1 MNLFILDDNSE
12 ITINKIEILLVPE
25 FAALWQP
32 IRNKS
37 ARDKNGYL
45 RLRAFNEFKYIY
57 LAYDW
62 ESPYKTQNEQDRQL
76 SALEET
82 GLTPDDLKDT
92 KLQDAIKKYQK
103 MQVTPQMRLLE
114 SAYRAV
120 DELTLF
126 YNTVDLQE
134 RDEYN
139 KHIVDSKKIVDSLG
153 NLSKTVAGL
162 ESLELVVKRQKE
174 ANAKQ
179 VRGDVE
185 LGILD

>member
-1 MNLFILDDNSE
+1 MNLFILDDNYKV
-12 ITINKIEILLVPE
+12 TINKIEILLVPE
-25 FAALWQP
+25 FAALWEP
-32 IRNKS
+32 VRNKS
-37 ARDKNGYL
+37 DRDKNGYN
-45 RLRAFNEFKYIY
+45 RLRAYSEFKYIY

-62 ESPYKTQNEQDRQL
+62 ESPYKGFTEQDRKN
-76 SALEET
+76 SAIEET
-82 GLTPDDLKDT
+82 GLTPNELSDP
-92 KLQDAIKKYQK
+92 KLISAIQKYQK
-103 MQVTPQMRLLE
+103 IQVTPQMRLLE

-179 VRGDVE
+179 VRGDVP
-185 LGILD
+185 LGTFD